1 MYSREEIPRSLGVP
15 SWRTLEDDL
24 FRGVTQEE
32 FDLYSR
38 SGRLHQ
44 LFDRTVECHPN
55 RTAVVGTRSLTYVEL
70 QRASWQAAEGLSRT
84 GVRCGDIVGIV
95 SENDWGS
102 IATVLGVLRL
112 GATCCLISPTEN
124 PVEVC
129 ERLAPA
135 ERLFL
140 VFSSGDRG
148 EWDEYWRGHGGSC
161 DAVGMKDLF
170 RERGGGDS
178 GLLSSSELANVD
190 YPAFLFFTSGST
202 GRAQGVMMGHSFIVL
217 DVVRQINDLGV
228 CPEDRLDLLFSPSFS
243 AFLAPTFVALCSGAS
258 CWIRDL
264 SAGVPEDLSQW
275 LVRSGIT
282 ISTMSTSLMR
292 GVMQKFPIGK
302 NWPTLRVLSVGGE
315 ALHVSDV
322 TLFRERTF
330 PGAMLQNAMA
340 STETRTYAQY
350 FIGHEGEVVSPLPI
364 GYPVLGRNVELIDE
378 NGRLVSEGETG
389 RITIRSQSLADGY
402 WPMRASNEAR
412 FENSDDGVRFVSS
425 DVGYMDNKGCLFFV
439 GRSDSVVKIRGQK
452 VSLSRIEEELKNL
465 PGVMEAVV
473 QFMELPDR
481 EPMIAAWVQTS
492 VEQTASTLR
501 LGLEGVLPKVAMPS
515 EIRLVHEYPRT
526 RTGKVDRVALR
537 SELQEWMKCR
547 ARDIDSRDDGDTI
560 IGMLSRFTQ
569 RFLEPS
575 MTVESL
581 GIDSLRSLELGIEVS
596 KEFGK
601 RLVYEDLGRCET
613 VGELVRVIEQASVA
627 ELQRVIQLPEAGGA
641 HLVLVTS
648 IAGDAEEFSGLIR
661 ALQGGGLVPKG
672 TGLTVIEAAR
682 LRLGPDEDCTVGR
695 FAELFLESL
704 EQSKSQWEGSSLVI
718 AGYSWGGLLGY
729 ELARRLQSRG
739 KLVAHLILI
748 DTVLRDIGSELGWG
762 SWLSRWGRRALNFPF
777 WIWSDAIGMS
787 VREWRLELVKKM
799 RRGVWKL
806 ENDMNAPRESL
817 YAQQYRSAVVYRKVD
832 KEICEYRG
840 KLTVVRART
849 QSLTRPVFGA
859 LGWESRV
866 EGIPRVEVVPGN
878 HVTLL
883 KEPRVRNVAR
893 VIGQVLREVNP
904 KVLQ

>member
-15 SWRTLEDDL
+15 SWRTLDDDS

-55 RTAVVGTRSLTYVEL
+55 RTAVVGTRTLTYVEL
-70 QRASWQAAEGLSRT
+70 HRASWQAAEGLSRA
-84 GVRCGDIVGIV
+84 GVRCRDIVGIV

-112 GATCCLISPTEN
+112 GATCCLISPKEN

-148 EWDEYWRGHGGSC
+148 GWDEYWRGHGGSC
-161 DAVGMKDLF
+161 DVVGMEELF
-170 RERGGGDS
+170 RERGGVDS
-178 GLLSSSELANVD
+178 GLLSSSELADVD

-264 SAGVPEDLSQW
+264 SAGVPEDLAQW

-282 ISTMSTSLMR
+282 ISTMSTTLMR
-292 GVMQKFPIGK
+292 GVMRKFPIGRS
-302 NWPTLRVLSVGGE
+302 WPTLRVLSVGGE

-322 TLFRERTF
+322 ALFRERTF

-364 GYPVLGRNVELIDE
+364 GYPVLGRYVELIDE
-378 NGRLVSEGETG
+378 NGQFVSEGQTG
-389 RITIRSQSLADGY
+389 RITIRSRRLAQGY
-402 WPMRASNEAR
+402 WPVRASNETC
-412 FENSDDGVRFVSS
+412 FENSDEGVRFISS
-425 DVGYMDNKGCLFFV
+425 DVGYMDSRGYLFFV
-439 GRSDSVVKIRGQK
+439 GRSDSVVKVRGQK
-452 VSLSRIEEELKNL
+452 VSLYRVEEELKNL
-465 PGVMEAVV
+465 PGVIGAVV
-473 QFMELPDR
+473 QYLEFSDR
-481 EPMIAAWVQTS
+481 EPMIAAWVQTRLG
-492 VEQTASTLR
+492 QKASNLR
-501 LGLEGVLPKVAMPS
+501 LGLEGRLPKVAIPS
-515 EIRLVHEYPRT
+515 EIRLVDDYPRT
-526 RTGKVDRVALR
+526 RTGKVDRMALR
-537 SELQEWMKCR
+537 MELQEWIQSR
-547 ARDIDSRDDGDTI
+547 ACEVESRGGGDSI
-560 IGMLSRFTQ
+560 IGMLSRFTK
-569 RFLEPS
+569 RVLEPS

-581 GIDSLRSLELGIEVS
+581 GIDSLRFLELGIEVA

-601 RLVYEDLGRCET
+601 RLPYDDFLRCGT
-613 VGELVRVIEQASVA
+613 VEELVAAIEQASFD
-627 ELQRVIQLPEAGGA
+627 EIQRVIQLPEAGHP

-648 IAGDAEEFSGLIR
+648 IAGNAGEFSDLIGV
-661 ALQGGGLVPKG
+661 LQGGGLVPRG
-672 TGLTVIEAAR
+672 TGLTVIESGR

-695 FAELFLESL
+695 FAELILDSV

-739 KLVAHLILI
+739 KLIAHLILI
-748 DTVLRDIGSELGWG
+748 DTVLRDIGPELGWG
-762 SWLSRWGRRALNFPF
+762 SWLSRWWRRVLNFPF
-777 WIWSDAIGMS
+777 WLWSDAMGMS
-787 VREWRLELVKKM
+787 LREWRLELVKKM

-840 KLTVVRART
+840 KMTVVRART

-859 LGWESRV
+859 LGWESIV
-866 EGIPRVEVVPGN
+866 EVAPRVEIVPGN
-878 HVTLL
+878 HFTLL
-883 KEPRVRNVAR
+883 QEPRVCNVAR
-893 VIGQVLREVNP
+893 VIGQIVHGVIP
-904 KVLQ
+904 KVIQ